1 MKSYAG
7 KTVAVIDDDVDVQEL
22 VEAFFRQ
29 KDFKVLVYGS
39 AESAMEALEADP
51 SVWDVALV
59 DLHLPK
65 MSGLDFTLAAK
76 KITQNLPIILIT
88 TSKSAEMAVDAIEK
102 GAYDFIVKPI
112 HFPQLY
118 ISVQRGLHFK
128 NLQGDISELRTHVKN
143 LKNPHGSIIGKSPRF
158 LDALNISKRVAPS
171 TTNIFISGESGTGK
185 EVFAKY
191 IHNEST
197 RKKGPFIAINCSAI
211 PENLLESELFGH
223 AKGAFTGAQDK
234 KIGLFEEAE
243 DGTLF
248 LDEIGDLSL
257 PLQAKILRVLQEKKI
272 KRVGENQ
279 QRAVNC
285 RIISATHK
293 DLISEIKHR
302 RFREDLYF
310 RLKVIP
316 IHLPPLRERRED
328 ILPLAESFMRKF
340 SLENGSSVKKFS
352 AEAIEFLLS
361 NSWRG
366 NVRELENAVERA
378 VVISMGEE
386 ILQKDF
392 MLDQFESVDFSED
405 SLLDLSSLENKGFYV
420 PYSEEKI
427 VPLEEVMNRYIE
439 YTVKKNHGARDK
451 TAREIGIDRKTLYKR
466 LSKASEERGDGA
478 ITS

>member
-7 KTVAVIDDDVDVQEL
+7 KTVAVVDDDVDVQEL

-29 KDFKVLVYGS
+29 KDFKVLVYGD

-76 KITQNLPIILIT
+76 KITQNIPIILIT

-118 ISVQRGLHFK
+118 ISVQRALHFK
-128 NLQGDISELRTHVKN
+128 NLQGDISDLRTHVKN

-158 LDALNISKRVAPS
+158 LDALNISKRVAPT

-197 RKKGPFIAINCSAI
+197 RKKGPFVAINCSAI

-293 DLISEIKHR
+293 DLISEIKHG

-328 ILPLAESFMRKF
+328 ILPLAETFMRKF
-340 SLENGSSVKKFS
+340 SLENGSTAKKFS
-352 AEAIEFLLS
+352 TEAIEFLLS

-378 VVISMGEE
+378 VVIAMGEE
-386 ILQKDF
+386 ILKKDF

-405 SLLDLSSLENKGFYV
+405 SMLDLTTVENKGFYV
-420 PYSEEKI
+420 PYSADNI
-427 VPLEEVMNRYIE
+427 VTLEEVMNRYIE
-439 YTVKKNHGARDK
+439 YTVKKNNGARDK

-466 LSKASEERGDGA
+466 LSKASESTLEN
-478 ITS
+478 

>member
-1 MKSYAG
+1 MKSYVG
-7 KTVAVIDDDVDVQEL
+7 RTIAVVDDDVDIQEL

-29 KDFKVLVYGS
+29 KDFKVLVYS
-39 AESAMEALEADP
+39 DAESALEALEKNP
-51 SVWDVALV
+51 SIWDVALV
-59 DLHLPK
+59 DLHLPQ
-65 MSGLDFTLAAK
+65 MNGLDFTLAAK
-76 KITQNLPIILIT
+76 GIAQNLPIILIT

-143 LKNPHGSIIGKSPRF
+143 LKNPNGAIIGKSPKF

-191 IHNEST
+191 IHSESA
-197 RKKGPFIAINCSAI
+197 RKKGPFVAINCSAI

-223 AKGAFTGAQDK
+223 AKGAFTGAQEK

-279 QRAVNC
+279 QRNVNC

-293 DLISEIKHR
+293 DLMIEIKNG

-316 IHLPPLRERRED
+316 VHLPPLRERKED
-328 ILPLAESFMRKF
+328 ILPLAESFLRKF
-340 SLENGSSVKKFS
+340 AIENGSSVKKFS
-352 AEAIEFLLS
+352 SEAIEFLLS

-378 VVISMGEE
+378 VVIATGDE
-386 ILQKDF
+386 IVKKDF
-392 MLDQFESVDFSED
+392 MLEQFESQEVAFPVKNQMPGFEED
-405 SLLDLSSLENKGFYV
+405 GFYI
-420 PYSEEKI
+420 PYTPDNIMS
-427 VPLEEVMNRYIE
+427 LDEVMNRYIDF
-439 YTVKKNHGARDK
+439 TVKKNNGARDK

-466 LSKASEERGDGA
+466 LSKVSEASLEN
-478 ITS
+478 

>member
-7 KTVAVIDDDVDVQEL
+7 KTVAVVDDDVDVQEL

-29 KDFKVLVYGS
+29 KDFKVLVYGD

-76 KITQNLPIILIT
+76 KITQNIPIILIT

-118 ISVQRGLHFK
+118 ISVQRALHFK
-128 NLQGDISELRTHVKN
+128 NLQGDISDLRTHVKN

-158 LDALNISKRVAPS
+158 LDALNISKRVAPT

-197 RKKGPFIAINCSAI
+197 RKKGPFVAINCSAI

-293 DLISEIKHR
+293 DLISEIKHG

-328 ILPLAESFMRKF
+328 ILPLAETFMRKF
-340 SLENGSSVKKFS
+340 SLENGSTAKKFS
-352 AEAIEFLLS
+352 TEAIEFLLS

-378 VVISMGEE
+378 VVIAMGEE
-386 ILQKDF
+386 ILKKDF

-405 SLLDLSSLENKGFYV
+405 SMLVPKSLLKTV
-420 PYSEEKI
+420 PVSVKP
-427 VPLEEVMNRYIE
+427 VPAV
-439 YTVKKNHGARDK
+439 
-451 TAREIGIDRKTLYKR
+451 
-466 LSKASEERGDGA
+466 
-478 ITS
+478 